1 MLGFCWTISLCIL
14 FIYLFTG
21 IDGYG
26 RYDKENGISDV
37 RMDIQLKK
45 ERISYRNDM
54 EKVGDSEDE
63 INQLIRNKI

>member
-1 MLGFCWTISLCIL
+1 MLGFCWTLSLCIL

-37 RMDIQLKK
+37 RTDL
-45 ERISYRNDM
+45 
-54 EKVGDSEDE
+54 
-63 INQLIRNKI
+63 